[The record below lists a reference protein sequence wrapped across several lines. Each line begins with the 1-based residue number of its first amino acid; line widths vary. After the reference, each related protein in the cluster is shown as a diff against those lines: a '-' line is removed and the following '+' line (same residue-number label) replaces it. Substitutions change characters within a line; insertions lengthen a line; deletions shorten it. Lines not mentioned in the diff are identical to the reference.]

1 MRVDLDDVEGGEP
14 ASLPRFQRASFQAR
28 RLSRLTY
35 VLGGMGVVGLVVSL
49 FVDLFSPNSLWT
61 AVLTNS
67 AASLLVLASALQ
79 SALVVALWR
88 AQVLAPAEATGESA
102 AEDAPEPGWYDRLLA
117 RIGGAGASMV
127 GQIGVPVFWL
137 AGWSLLALISISM
150 IWNLTLVG
158 TSVGLVGSVV
168 AGLLLLIAF
177 GLLVLERQFSNES
190 EAGWPEAE
198 QLAQIAKVAIGTL
211 LVAAFCLFFSSP
223 DRVWPARLAVLIGLL
238 PGLVA
243 VELLTRAL
251 LSVFSPRNERLEPR
265 LVASSFVAGLLRWP
279 PRPLT
284 ALQNELHNRF
294 GIDLRQVWAF
304 TYMRRAFV
312 PVLAVIVLLGWALSG
327 VHEIPIQGRGI
338 YERFGKPVE
347 VMGPGLHAGLPWP
360 FGTVLPVENG
370 VVHELATSVS
380 EDASG
385 KDNTVKTSNAKS
397 ANAEQTLD
405 TAEGPPP
412 TVANRLWDATHIN
425 DKSQVI
431 ASGSGDKQSF
441 QIVNMDVRFVYRIGL
456 NDEAAMAATY
466 NSADI
471 PSLIRSTAS
480 RVLVHD
486 FASRTLD
493 ELLGEQ
499 RTDLADDIGSAV
511 QRDLKKLDSGVEIL
525 ATVVE
530 SIHPPAGAA
539 NAYHSVQAAQISA
552 QSLIA
557 RERGAAADQ
566 ANLAQLHASIAHDQ
580 AAATSREVMA
590 TAQSADLRFTAEQ
603 QGYAKAGQAF
613 LLEQYLSQLTQGMTH
628 AKLLV
633 LDHRLGGSSAPTID
647 LRSFTL
653 PVDPAASPKSAEQPL
668 AE

>member
-1 MRVDLDDVEGGEP
+1 MRVDLDDEGVAP
-14 ASLPRFQRASFQAR
+14 ASLPRFQQAVVQSR

-35 VLGGMGVVGLVVSL
+35 LTGAMGVIGLVVSL

-67 AASLLVLASALQ
+67 AASLLVLAAALQ
-79 SALVVALWR
+79 SAHVVSQWRVGVISPPESIRTDEEALLHSEE
-88 AQVLAPAEATGESA
+88 Q
-102 AEDAPEPGWYDRLLA
+102 GWYDRVLGH
-117 RIGGAGASMV
+117 ISGAGTSMV
-127 GQIGVPVFWL
+127 GQVGLPVFWL
-137 AGWSLLALISISM
+137 AGWALLSLISIGL
-150 IWNLTLVG
+150 IWNLALSG
-158 TSVGLVGSVV
+158 SNVGLVGNVV
-168 AGLLLLIAF
+168 GGLLLLIGFA
-177 GLLVLERQFSNES
+177 LLVLERQFSNES
-190 EAGWPEAE
+190 EASWPEAE
-198 QLAQIAKVAIGTL
+198 QLAQMTKVAIGTL
-211 LVAAFCLFFSSP
+211 LVTAFCLFFSSV

-243 VELLTRAL
+243 VELLTRGL

-265 LVASSFVAGLLRWP
+265 LIATSFVAGLLRWP
-279 PRPLT
+279 PRPLL

-294 GIDLRQVWAF
+294 GIDLRQIWAF
-304 TYMRRAFV
+304 TYMRRAFL
-312 PVLAVIVLLGWALSG
+312 PVLVVIVGLGWLLSG
-327 VHEIPIQGRGI
+327 VHEIPMQGRGI

-347 VMGPGLHAGLPWP
+347 VLEPGLHAGLPWP
-360 FGTVLPVENG
+360 FGTVLAVENG

-380 EDASG
+380 EGAG
-385 KDNTVKTSNAKS
+385 
-397 ANAEQTLD
+397 AEQTLD
-405 TAEGPPP
+405 PAEGPPP
-412 TVANRLWDATHIN
+412 AIANRLWDATHIN

-456 NDEAAMAATY
+456 TDEAALAATY

-499 RTDLADDIGSAV
+499 RNDLAADIGDAV

-539 NAYHSVQAAQISA
+539 NAYHAVQAAQISA
-552 QSLIA
+552 QALIA

-566 ANLAQLHASIAHDQ
+566 ANVAQLHASMAHDQ

-590 TAQSADLRFTAEQ
+590 TAQGADLRFSAEQ

-613 LLEQYLSQLTQGMTH
+613 LLEQYLSQLTQGLTH

-633 LDHRLGGSSAPTID
+633 LDHRLGGTSAPTID

-653 PVDPAASPKSAEQPL
+653 PVDPAASTQSADQPSAE
-668 AE
+668 

>member
-1 MRVDLDDVEGGEP
+1 MRVDLDVEGATP
-14 ASLPRFQRASFQAR
+14 ASLPRFQRASFHAR

-35 VLGGMGVVGLVVSL
+35 VLGAMGVIGLVLSL

-67 AASLLVLASALQ
+67 AASLLVLASAMQ
-79 SALVVALWR
+79 STQVVALWR
-88 AQVLAPAEATGESA
+88 ARVIAPDDVAVVPD
-102 AEDAPEPGWYDRLLA
+102 EDVVADEQGWYDRMLG
-117 RIGGAGASMV
+117 RIGGAGTSMV
-127 GQIGVPVFWL
+127 GQIGASVFWL
-137 AGWSLLALISISM
+137 AGWSLLALISISLV
-150 IWNLTLVG
+150 WNLTLIG
-158 TSVGLVGSVV
+158 TNVGLTGSVV
-168 AGLLLLIAF
+168 GGLLLLIGF

-190 EAGWPEAE
+190 EASWLEAE
-198 QLAQIAKVAIGTL
+198 QLAQITRMAIGTL
-211 LVAAFCLFFSSP
+211 LIAALCLFFSSVE
-223 DRVWPARLAVLIGLL
+223 RVWPARLAVLIGLL

-243 VELLTRAL
+243 VELLIRAL
-251 LSVFSPRNERLEPR
+251 LSVFSPRNDRLEPR
-265 LVASSFVAGLLRWP
+265 LVASSFAAGLLRWP

-294 GIDLRQVWAF
+294 GIDLRQIWAF
-304 TYMRRAFV
+304 TYMRRAFL
-312 PVLAVIVLLGWALSG
+312 PVMAVIVALGWALSG
-327 VHEIPIQGRGI
+327 VHEIPMQGRGI

-380 EDASG
+380 EGA
-385 KDNTVKTSNAKS
+385 NAK
-397 ANAEQTLD
+397 NNDAEQVRD
-405 TAEGPPP
+405 PAEGPPP
-412 TVANRLWDATHIN
+412 AVANRLWDATHIN

-456 NDEAAMAATY
+456 DDQAAMAATY

-499 RTDLADDIGSAV
+499 RTDLAADIGTAV
-511 QRDLKKLDSGVEIL
+511 ARDLKKLDSGVEIL

-539 NAYHSVQAAQISA
+539 NAYHAVQAAQISA
-552 QSLIA
+552 QALIS

-566 ANLAQLHASIAHDQ
+566 ANLAQLHASVAHDQ

-590 TAQSADLRFTAEQ
+590 TAQSADLRFSAEQ

-613 LLEQYLSQLTQGMTH
+613 LLEQYLSQLTLGMTH

-633 LDHRLGGSSAPTID
+633 LDHRLGGTSAPTID

-653 PVDPAASPKSAEQPL
+653 PVDPAASPKSAEQPM

>member
-1 MRVDLDDVEGGEP
+1 MRVDLDVEGATP
-14 ASLPRFQRASFQAR
+14 ASLPRFQRASFHAR

-35 VLGGMGVVGLVVSL
+35 VLGAMGVIGLVLSL

-67 AASLLVLASALQ
+67 AASLLVLASAMQ
-79 SALVVALWR
+79 STQVVALWR
-88 AQVLAPAEATGESA
+88 ARVIAPDDVAVVPD
-102 AEDAPEPGWYDRLLA
+102 EDVVANEQGWYDRMLG
-117 RIGGAGASMV
+117 RIGGAGTSMV
-127 GQIGVPVFWL
+127 GQIGASVFWL
-137 AGWSLLALISISM
+137 AGWSLLALISISLV
-150 IWNLTLVG
+150 WNLTLIG
-158 TSVGLVGSVV
+158 TNVGLTGSVV
-168 AGLLLLIAF
+168 GGLLLLIGF

-190 EAGWPEAE
+190 EASWLEAE
-198 QLAQIAKVAIGTL
+198 QLAQITRMAIGTL
-211 LVAAFCLFFSSP
+211 LIAALCLFFSSVE
-223 DRVWPARLAVLIGLL
+223 RVWPARLAVLIGLL

-243 VELLTRAL
+243 VELLIRAL
-251 LSVFSPRNERLEPR
+251 LSVFSPRNDRLEPR
-265 LVASSFVAGLLRWP
+265 LVASSFAAGLLRWP

-294 GIDLRQVWAF
+294 GIDLRQIWAF
-304 TYMRRAFV
+304 TYMRRAFL
-312 PVLAVIVLLGWALSG
+312 PVMAVIVALGWALSG
-327 VHEIPIQGRGI
+327 VHEIPMQGRGI

-380 EDASG
+380 EGA
-385 KDNTVKTSNAKS
+385 NAK
-397 ANAEQTLD
+397 NNDAEQVRD
-405 TAEGPPP
+405 PAEGPPP
-412 TVANRLWDATHIN
+412 AVANRLWDATHIN

-456 NDEAAMAATY
+456 DDQAAMAATY

-499 RTDLADDIGSAV
+499 RTDLAADIGTAV
-511 QRDLKKLDSGVEIL
+511 ARDLKKLDSGVEIL

-539 NAYHSVQAAQISA
+539 NAYHAVQAAQISA
-552 QSLIA
+552 QALIS

-566 ANLAQLHASIAHDQ
+566 ANLAQLHASVAHDQ

-590 TAQSADLRFTAEQ
+590 TAQSADLRFSAEQ

-613 LLEQYLSQLTQGMTH
+613 LLEQYLSQLTLGMTH

-633 LDHRLGGSSAPTID
+633 LDHRLGGTSAPTID

-653 PVDPAASPKSAEQPL
+653 PVDPAASPKSAEQPM

>member
-1 MRVDLDDVEGGEP
+1 MRVDLDVEGAEP
-14 ASLPRFQRASFQAR
+14 ASLPRFQRASFQAT

-35 VLGGMGVVGLVVSL
+35 VLGAMGVLGLVVSL

-67 AASLLVLASALQ
+67 AASLLVLAAALQ
-79 SALVVALWR
+79 SAQVVALWR
-88 AQVLAPAEATGESA
+88 AHVIAPDEAVIAVDEQTEI
-102 AEDAPEPGWYDRLLA
+102 EQPGWYDRLLG
-117 RIGGAGASMV
+117 RIGSAGTSMV
-127 GQIGVPVFWL
+127 GQIGTPVFWL
-137 AGWSLLALISISM
+137 AGWALLALISISM
-150 IWNLTLVG
+150 IWNMTLVG
-158 TSVGLVGSVV
+158 SSVGLTGSVV
-168 AGLLLLIAF
+168 GGLLLLIGF

-190 EAGWPEAE
+190 EASWPEAE
-198 QLAQIAKVAIGTL
+198 QLAQISRVAIGTL
-211 LVAAFCLFFSSP
+211 LIAAFCLFFSSA

-243 VELLTRAL
+243 VELLIRAL
-251 LSVFSPRNERLEPR
+251 LSIFSPRNERLEPR
-265 LVASSFVAGLLRWP
+265 LVASSFAAGLLRWP

-294 GIDLRQVWAF
+294 GIDLRQIWAF
-304 TYMRRAFV
+304 TYMRRAFL
-312 PVLAVIVLLGWALSG
+312 PVMAVIVALGWALSG
-327 VHEIPIQGRGI
+327 VHEIPMQGRGI

-380 EDASG
+380 EGAS
-385 KDNTVKTSNAKS
+385 T
-397 ANAEQTLD
+397 EQTLD
-405 TAEGPPP
+405 PAEGPPP
-412 TVANRLWDATHIN
+412 AVANRLWDATHIN

-456 NDEAAMAATY
+456 DDEAAMAATY

-499 RTDLADDIGSAV
+499 RTDLAADIGNAV
-511 QRDLKKLDSGVEIL
+511 ARDLKKLDSGVEIL

-539 NAYHSVQAAQISA
+539 NAYHAVQAAQISA
-552 QSLIA
+552 QALIA

-580 AAATSREVMA
+580 AAANSREVMS
-590 TAQSADLRFTAEQ
+590 TAQSADLRFSAEQ

-613 LLEQYLSQLTQGMTH
+613 LLEQYLSQLTLGMTH

-633 LDHRLGGSSAPTID
+633 LDHRLGGTSAPTID

-653 PVDPAASPKSAEQPL
+653 PVDPASSKSAEQPS

>member
-1 MRVDLDDVEGGEP
+1 MRVDLDDEGSAP
-14 ASLPRFQRASFQAR
+14 ASLPRFLGAAIQAR

-35 VLGGMGVVGLVVSL
+35 LLGAMGAVGLVVSL

-67 AASLLVLASALQ
+67 AASLLVFASALQ
-79 SALVVALWR
+79 SAQVVSLWR
-88 AQVLAPAEATGESA
+88 AGVVAPAQPLTEGGETVA
-102 AEDAPEPGWYDRLLA
+102 DAPEQGWYDRLLG
-117 RIGGAGASMV
+117 RISGAGTSMV
-127 GQIGVPVFWL
+127 GQIGLPVFWL
-137 AGWSLLALISISM
+137 AGWALLSLISILM
-150 IWNLTLVG
+150 IWNFTLIG
-158 TSVGLVGSVV
+158 SNVGLAGNVVGGV
-168 AGLLLLIAF
+168 LLLIGF
-177 GLLVLERQFSNES
+177 GVLVLERQLSNES
-190 EAGWPEAE
+190 EVSWPEAE
-198 QLAQIAKVAIGTL
+198 QLAQMARVVVGTFVIAAV
-211 LVAAFCLFFSSP
+211 CLFFSSV
-223 DRVWPARLAVLIGLL
+223 DRVWPARLAVLIGVL

-243 VELLTRAL
+243 VELFIRAL
-251 LSVFSPRNERLEPR
+251 LSIFSPRNERLEPR
-265 LVASSFVAGLLRWP
+265 LTASSFTAGLLRWP

-294 GIDLRQVWAF
+294 GIDLRQIWAF
-304 TYMRRAFV
+304 TYMRRAFL
-312 PVLAVIVLLGWALSG
+312 PVLAVIIALGWSLSG
-327 VHEIPIQGRGI
+327 VHEIPMQARGI

-347 VMGPGLHAGLPWP
+347 VLGPGLHAGLPWP
-360 FGTVLPVENG
+360 FGTVLAVENG

-380 EDASG
+380 EGAS
-385 KDNTVKTSNAKS
+385 
-397 ANAEQTLD
+397 AEQTLD
-405 TAEGPPP
+405 PAEGPPP
-412 TVANRLWDATHIN
+412 ITANRLWDATHIN

-456 NDEAAMAATY
+456 TDQAALAATY

-499 RTDLADDIGSAV
+499 RTDLAADIGDAV

-539 NAYHSVQAAQISA
+539 NAYHAVQAAQISA
-552 QSLIA
+552 QALIS

-566 ANLAQLHASIAHDQ
+566 ANLAQLHASVAHDQ
-580 AAATSREVMA
+580 AAANSREVMA
-590 TAQSADLRFTAEQ
+590 TAQSADLRFSAEQ

-613 LLEQYLSQLTQGMTH
+613 LLEQYLSQLTQGLAH

-633 LDHRLGGSSAPTID
+633 LDHRLGGTSAPTID
-647 LRSFTL
+647 LRTFTL
-653 PVDPAASPKSAEQPL
+653 PADPAASPKSAE
-668 AE
+668 

>member
-1 MRVDLDDVEGGEP
+1 MRVDLDVEGAEP

-35 VLGGMGVVGLVVSL
+35 VLGAMGVLGLVVSL

-67 AASLLVLASALQ
+67 AASLLVLAAATQ
-79 SALVVALWR
+79 SAQVVALWR
-88 AQVLAPAEATGESA
+88 AHVIAPDEAVIVVNEQAETE
-102 AEDAPEPGWYDRLLA
+102 EPGWYDRLLG
-117 RIGGAGASMV
+117 RIGGAGTSMV
-127 GQIGVPVFWL
+127 GQIGAPVFWL
-137 AGWSLLALISISM
+137 AGWALLALISISM
-150 IWNLTLVG
+150 IWNMALVG
-158 TSVGLVGSVV
+158 SSVGLTGSVV
-168 AGLLLLIAF
+168 GGLLLLIGF

-190 EAGWPEAE
+190 EASWPEAE
-198 QLAQIAKVAIGTL
+198 QLSQISRVAIGTL
-211 LVAAFCLFFSSP
+211 LIAAFCLFFSSA

-243 VELLTRAL
+243 VELLIRAL
-251 LSVFSPRNERLEPR
+251 LSIFSPRNDRLEPR

-294 GIDLRQVWAF
+294 GIDLRQIWAF
-304 TYMRRAFV
+304 TYMRRAFL
-312 PVLAVIVLLGWALSG
+312 PVMAVIVALGWALSG
-327 VHEIPIQGRGI
+327 VHEIPMQGRGI

-380 EDASG
+380 EGAS
-385 KDNTVKTSNAKS
+385 T
-397 ANAEQTLD
+397 EQTLD
-405 TAEGPPP
+405 PAEGPPP
-412 TVANRLWDATHIN
+412 AVANRLWDATHIN

-456 NDEAAMAATY
+456 DDEAAMAATY

-499 RTDLADDIGSAV
+499 RTDLAADIGNAV
-511 QRDLKKLDSGVEIL
+511 ARDLKKLDSGVEIL

-539 NAYHSVQAAQISA
+539 NAYHAVQAAQISA
-552 QSLIA
+552 QALIA

-580 AAATSREVMA
+580 AAANSREVMS
-590 TAQSADLRFTAEQ
+590 TAQSADLRFSAEQ

-613 LLEQYLSQLTQGMTH
+613 LLEQYLSQLTLGMTH

-633 LDHRLGGSSAPTID
+633 LDHRLGGTSAPTID

-653 PVDPAASPKSAEQPL
+653 PADPASSKSAEQPS

>member
-1 MRVDLDDVEGGEP
+1 MRVDLDVEGAAP
-14 ASLPRFQRASFQAR
+14 ASLPRFQRASFQVR

-35 VLGGMGVVGLVVSL
+35 VLGAMGVMGLVVSL

-79 SALVVALWR
+79 SAQIVALWR
-88 AQVLAPAEATGESA
+88 SHVLAPDDVEVMADENAVAEEQ
-102 AEDAPEPGWYDRLLA
+102 GWYDRLLG
-117 RIGGAGASMV
+117 RIGGAGTSMV

-137 AGWSLLALISISM
+137 AGWSLLALISIGLV
-150 IWNLTLVG
+150 WNFTLVG
-158 TSVGLVGSVV
+158 SNVGLIGNVVG
-168 AGLLLLIAF
+168 GLLLLIGF

-190 EAGWPEAE
+190 EASWPESE
-198 QLAQIAKVAIGTL
+198 QLAQIARAAIGTL
-211 LVAAFCLFFSSP
+211 LVAAFCLFFSSV

-243 VELLTRAL
+243 VELLIRAL
-251 LSVFSPRNERLEPR
+251 LSIFSPRNERLEPR
-265 LVASSFVAGLLRWP
+265 LVASSFIAGLLRWP

-304 TYMRRAFV
+304 TYMRRAFL
-312 PVLAVIVLLGWALSG
+312 PVLAVIVALGWLLSG
-327 VHEIPIQGRGI
+327 VHEIPMQGRGI

-347 VMGPGLHAGLPWP
+347 VLGPGLHAGLPWP

-380 EDASG
+380 EGAS
-385 KDNTVKTSNAKS
+385 T
-397 ANAEQTLD
+397 EQTLD
-405 TAEGPPP
+405 PAEGPPP

-456 NDEAAMAATY
+456 DDQAAMAATY

-499 RTDLADDIGSAV
+499 RTDLAADIGSAV
-511 QRDLKKLDSGVEIL
+511 ARDLKKLDSGVEIL

-539 NAYHSVQAAQISA
+539 NAYHAVQAAQISA

-590 TAQSADLRFTAEQ
+590 TAQSADLRFSAEQ

-633 LDHRLGGSSAPTID
+633 LDHRLGGGSAPTID

-653 PVDPAASPKSAEQPL
+653 PVDPATSPKSAEQPV

>member
-1 MRVDLDDVEGGEP
+1 MRVDLDVESAPP

-35 VLGGMGVVGLVVSL
+35 LLGSMGVIGLVVSL

-79 SALVVALWR
+79 SAQVVALWR
-88 AQVLAPAEATGESA
+88 ARVIAPDEVAASSEEPIA
-102 AEDAPEPGWYDRLLA
+102 AEEQGWYDRLLT
-117 RIGGAGASMV
+117 RIGGAGTSMV
-127 GQIGVPVFWL
+127 GQIGAPVFWL
-137 AGWSLLALISISM
+137 AGWALLALISISM
-150 IWNLTLVG
+150 IWNLALIG
-158 TSVGLVGSVV
+158 TNVGLAGSVV
-168 AGLLLLIAF
+168 GGLLLLVSF

-190 EAGWPEAE
+190 EASWPEAE
-198 QLAQIAKVAIGTL
+198 QLALISRVAIGTL
-211 LVAAFCLFFSSP
+211 LIAAFCLSFSSAE
-223 DRVWPARLAVLIGLL
+223 RVWPARLAVLIGLL

-243 VELLTRAL
+243 AELLIRAL
-251 LSVFSPRNERLEPR
+251 LSIFSPRNERLEPR
-265 LVASSFVAGLLRWP
+265 LVASSFFAGLLRWP

-294 GIDLRQVWAF
+294 GIDLRQIWAF
-304 TYMRRAFV
+304 TYMRRAFL
-312 PVLAVIVLLGWALSG
+312 PVLAVIVALGWALSG
-327 VHEIPIQGRGI
+327 VHEIPMQGRGI

-380 EDASG
+380 EGGNPNNNS
-385 KDNTVKTSNAKS
+385 
-397 ANAEQTLD
+397 AEQALD
-405 TAEGPPP
+405 PAEGAAPA
-412 TVANRLWDATHIN
+412 VANRLWDATHIN

-456 NDEAAMAATY
+456 DDQAAMAATY

-499 RTDLADDIGSAV
+499 RTDLAADIGNAV
-511 QRDLKKLDSGVEIL
+511 ARDLKRLDSGVEIL

-539 NAYHSVQAAQISA
+539 NAYHAVQAAQISA
-552 QSLIA
+552 QALIS

-580 AAATSREVMA
+580 AAADSREVMA
-590 TAQSADLRFTAEQ
+590 TAQSADLRFNAEQ

-633 LDHRLGGSSAPTID
+633 LDHRLGGTSAPTID

-653 PVDPAASPKSAEQPL
+653 PVDPAASPKSAEQPT

>member
-1 MRVDLDDVEGGEP
+1 MRVDLDVEGAAP
-14 ASLPRFQRASFQAR
+14 ASLPRFQRANLQAR

-35 VLGGMGVVGLVVSL
+35 VLGSMGVLGLVVSL

-79 SALVVALWR
+79 SAQVVALWR
-88 AQVLAPAEATGESA
+88 ARVIAPDDALAANADETVEADEQ
-102 AEDAPEPGWYDRLLA
+102 GWYDRLLG
-117 RIGGAGASMV
+117 RIGGAGTSMV
-127 GQIGVPVFWL
+127 GQIGAPVFWL
-137 AGWSLLALISISM
+137 AGWVLLALISISM
-150 IWNLTLVG
+150 IWNMGLIG
-158 TSVGLVGSVV
+158 SDVGLVGSIVG
-168 AGLLLLIAF
+168 GLLLLIGF

-190 EAGWPEAE
+190 EASWPEAE
-198 QLAQIAKVAIGTL
+198 QLAQITRVAIGTL
-211 LVAAFCLFFSSP
+211 LIAAFCLFFSSV

-243 VELLTRAL
+243 LELFIRAL
-251 LSVFSPRNERLEPR
+251 LSIFSPRNERLEPR
-265 LVASSFVAGLLRWP
+265 MVASSFVAGLLRWP
-279 PRPLT
+279 PRPLM

-294 GIDLRQVWAF
+294 GIDLRQIWAF
-304 TYMRRAFV
+304 TYMRRAFL
-312 PVLAVIVLLGWALSG
+312 PVLAVIVALGWALSG
-327 VHEIPIQGRGI
+327 VHEIPMQGRGI

-360 FGTVLPVENG
+360 FGTMLAVENG

-380 EDASG
+380 EGAS
-385 KDNTVKTSNAKS
+385 S
-397 ANAEQTLD
+397 EQALD
-405 TAEGPPP
+405 PAEGPPP
-412 TVANRLWDATHIN
+412 AVANRLWDATHIN

-441 QIVNMDVRFVYRIGL
+441 QIVNMDVRFVYRVGL
-456 NDEAAMAATY
+456 SDEAAMAATY

-499 RTDLADDIGSAV
+499 RTDLAADIGDAV
-511 QRDLKKLDSGVEIL
+511 QRDLRKLDSGVEIL

-539 NAYHSVQAAQISA
+539 NAYHAVQAAQISA
-552 QSLIA
+552 QALIS
-557 RERGAAADQ
+557 RERGAAADK

-580 AAATSREVMA
+580 AAANSRETMA
-590 TAQSADLRFTAEQ
+590 TAQGADLRFTAEQ

-613 LLEQYLSQLTQGMTH
+613 LLEQYLSQLTLGMTH

-633 LDHRLGGSSAPTID
+633 LDHRLGGTSAPIID

-653 PVDPAASPKSAEQPL
+653 PVDPSASPKSAEQPS

>member
-1 MRVDLDDVEGGEP
+1 MRVDLDGEGATP
-14 ASLPRFQRASFQAR
+14 ATLPRFQRASFQAR

-35 VLGGMGVVGLVVSL
+35 VLGGLGVIGLVVSL

-79 SALVVALWR
+79 SAQVVALWR
-88 AQVLAPAEATGESA
+88 ARVIAPDEVAISSEEPIA
-102 AEDAPEPGWYDRLLA
+102 AEEQGWYDRLLT
-117 RIGGAGASMV
+117 RIGGAGTSMV
-127 GQIGVPVFWL
+127 GQIGAPVFWL
-137 AGWSLLALISISM
+137 AGWALLALISISM
-150 IWNLTLVG
+150 IWNLALIG
-158 TSVGLVGSVV
+158 TNVGLTGSV
-168 AGLLLLIAF
+168 AGGLLLLIGF
-177 GLLVLERQFSNES
+177 GLLVLERQLSNES
-190 EAGWPEAE
+190 EASWPEAE
-198 QLAQIAKVAIGTL
+198 QLAQIARGAIGTL
-211 LVAAFCLFFSSP
+211 LIAAFCLFFSSA
-223 DRVWPARLAVLIGLL
+223 DRVWPARLAVLTGLL

-243 VELLTRAL
+243 AELLIRAL
-251 LSVFSPRNERLEPR
+251 LSIFSPRNGRLEPR
-265 LVASSFVAGLLRWP
+265 LVASSFGAGLLRWP
-279 PRPLT
+279 PRPLM

-294 GIDLRQVWAF
+294 GIDLRQIWAF
-304 TYMRRAFV
+304 TYMRRAFL
-312 PVLAVIVLLGWALSG
+312 PVMAVIVALGWALSG
-327 VHEIPIQGRGI
+327 VHEIPMQGRGI
-338 YERFGKPVE
+338 YERFGKPIE

-380 EDASG
+380 DGAS
-385 KDNTVKTSNAKS
+385 
-397 ANAEQTLD
+397 AERALD
-405 TAEGPPP
+405 PAEGPPP
-412 TVANRLWDATHIN
+412 AVANRLWDATHIN

-456 NDEAAMAATY
+456 DDQSAMAAIY

-499 RTDLADDIGSAV
+499 RSDLAADIGNAV
-511 QRDLKKLDSGVEIL
+511 ARDLKKLDSGVEIL

-539 NAYHSVQAAQISA
+539 NAYHAVQAAQISA
-552 QSLIA
+552 QALIS

-580 AAATSREVMA
+580 AAANSRETMA
-590 TAQSADLRFTAEQ
+590 NAQSADLSFNAEQ

-613 LLEQYLSQLTQGMTH
+613 LLEQYLSQLIQGMTH

-633 LDHRLGGSSAPTID
+633 LDHRLGGTSAPTID

-653 PVDPAASPKSAEQPL
+653 PVDPAASPKSAEQPM

>member
-1 MRVDLDDVEGGEP
+1 MRVDLDVEGAAP
-14 ASLPRFQRASFQAR
+14 ASLPRFQRATVQAR

-35 VLGGMGVVGLVVSL
+35 VLGATGVMGLVVSL

-67 AASLLVLASALQ
+67 AVSLLVFASALQ
-79 SALVVALWR
+79 SAQVVTLWR
-88 AQVLAPAEATGESA
+88 ARVI
-102 AEDAPEPGWYDRLLA
+102 APEEVLIASEDDVAEVDEQGWYDRLLG
-117 RIGGAGASMV
+117 RIGGAGTSMV
-127 GQIGVPVFWL
+127 GQIGAPVFWL
-137 AGWSLLALISISM
+137 AGWALLALIGISM
-150 IWNLTLVG
+150 IWNMALIG
-158 TSVGLVGSVV
+158 TNVGLAGSVV
-168 AGLLLLIAF
+168 GGFLLLIGF

-190 EAGWPEAE
+190 EASWPEAE
-198 QLAQIAKVAIGTL
+198 QLAQIARVAIGTL
-211 LVAAFCLFFSSP
+211 LIAAFCLFFSSA

-243 VELLTRAL
+243 VELLIRAL
-251 LSVFSPRNERLEPR
+251 LSIFSPRNERLEPR

-279 PRPLT
+279 PRPLM

-294 GIDLRQVWAF
+294 GIDLRQIWAF
-304 TYMRRAFV
+304 TYMRRAFL
-312 PVLAVIVLLGWALSG
+312 PVLAVIVALGWALSG
-327 VHEIPIQGRGI
+327 VHEIPMQGRGI
-338 YERFGKPVE
+338 YERFGKPVD

-380 EDASG
+380 EGAS
-385 KDNTVKTSNAKS
+385 S
-397 ANAEQTLD
+397 EQALD
-405 TAEGPPP
+405 PAEGPPP
-412 TVANRLWDATHIN
+412 AAANRLWDATHIN

-456 NDEAAMAATY
+456 DDQSAMAATY

-480 RVLVHD
+480 RILVHD

-499 RTDLADDIGSAV
+499 RTELAADIGDAV

-539 NAYHSVQAAQISA
+539 NAYHAVQAAQISA
-552 QSLIA
+552 QALIA

-580 AAATSREVMA
+580 AAANSRETMA
-590 TAQSADLRFTAEQ
+590 TAQGADLRFSAEL

-613 LLEQYLSQLTQGMTH
+613 LLEQYLSQLTQGLTH

-633 LDHRLGGSSAPTID
+633 LDHRLGGTSAPTID

-653 PVDPAASPKSAEQPL
+653 PVDPSASPKSAEQPS

>member
-1 MRVDLDDVEGGEP
+1 MRVDLDVEGATP
-14 ASLPRFQRASFQAR
+14 ASLPRFQRASFHAR

-35 VLGGMGVVGLVVSL
+35 VLGTMGVIGLVLSL

-67 AASLLVLASALQ
+67 AASLLVLASAMQ
-79 SALVVALWR
+79 SAQVVALWR
-88 AQVLAPAEATGESA
+88 ARVIAPDDVAVVAD
-102 AEDAPEPGWYDRLLA
+102 EDVVADEQGWYDRMLG
-117 RIGGAGASMV
+117 RIGGAGTSMV
-127 GQIGVPVFWL
+127 GQIGASVFWL
-137 AGWSLLALISISM
+137 AGWSLLALISISLV
-150 IWNLTLVG
+150 WNLALIG
-158 TSVGLVGSVV
+158 TNVGLTGSVV
-168 AGLLLLIAF
+168 GGLLLLIGF

-190 EAGWPEAE
+190 EASWPEAE
-198 QLAQIAKVAIGTL
+198 QLAQITRMAIGTL
-211 LVAAFCLFFSSP
+211 LIAALCLFFSSVE
-223 DRVWPARLAVLIGLL
+223 RVWPARLAVLVGLL

-243 VELLTRAL
+243 LELLIRAL
-251 LSVFSPRNERLEPR
+251 LSVFSPRNDRLEPR
-265 LVASSFVAGLLRWP
+265 LVASSFAAGLLRWP

-294 GIDLRQVWAF
+294 GIDLRQIWAF
-304 TYMRRAFV
+304 TYMRRAFL
-312 PVLAVIVLLGWALSG
+312 PVMAVIVALGWALSG
-327 VHEIPIQGRGI
+327 VHEIPMQGRGI

-360 FGTVLPVENG
+360 FGTVRPVENG

-380 EDASG
+380 EDA
-385 KDNTVKTSNAKS
+385 NAK
-397 ANAEQTLD
+397 NNDAEQVRD
-405 TAEGPPP
+405 PAEGPPP
-412 TVANRLWDATHIN
+412 AVANRLWDATHIN

-456 NDEAAMAATY
+456 DDQAAMAATY

-499 RTDLADDIGSAV
+499 RTDLAADIGTAV
-511 QRDLKKLDSGVEIL
+511 ARDLKKLDSGVEIL

-539 NAYHSVQAAQISA
+539 NAYHAVQAAQISA
-552 QSLIA
+552 QALIS

-566 ANLAQLHASIAHDQ
+566 ANLAQLHASVAHDQ
-580 AAATSREVMA
+580 AAASSREVMA
-590 TAQSADLRFTAEQ
+590 TAQSADLRFSAEQ

-613 LLEQYLSQLTQGMTH
+613 LLEQYLSQLTLGVTH

-633 LDHRLGGSSAPTID
+633 LDHRLGGTSAPTID

-653 PVDPAASPKSAEQPL
+653 PVDPAASPKSAEQPM

>member
-1 MRVDLDDVEGGEP
+1 MRVDLDDEGVAP
-14 ASLPRFQRASFQAR
+14 ASLPRFQQAVVQSR

-35 VLGGMGVVGLVVSL
+35 LTGAMGVIGLVVSL

-67 AASLLVLASALQ
+67 AASLLMLAAALQ
-79 SALVVALWR
+79 SAHVVSQWR
-88 AQVLAPAEATGESA
+88 AGVIAPPSATASDDEALLHSE
-102 AEDAPEPGWYDRLLA
+102 EQGWYDRVLG
-117 RIGGAGASMV
+117 RISGAGTSMV
-127 GQIGVPVFWL
+127 GQVGLPVFWL
-137 AGWSLLALISISM
+137 AGWALLSLISIGL
-150 IWNLTLVG
+150 IWNLALSG
-158 TSVGLVGSVV
+158 SNVGLVGNVV
-168 AGLLLLIAF
+168 GGLLLLIGFA
-177 GLLVLERQFSNES
+177 LLVLERQFSNES
-190 EAGWPEAE
+190 EASWPEAE
-198 QLAQIAKVAIGTL
+198 QLAQMTKVAIGTL
-211 LVAAFCLFFSSP
+211 LVTAFCLFFSSV
-223 DRVWPARLAVLIGLL
+223 DRVWPARLSVLIGLL

-265 LVASSFVAGLLRWP
+265 LIATSVVAGLLRWP
-279 PRPLT
+279 PRPLL

-294 GIDLRQVWAF
+294 GIDLRQIWAF
-304 TYMRRAFV
+304 TYMRRAFL
-312 PVLAVIVLLGWALSG
+312 PVLVVIVGLGWLLSG
-327 VHEIPIQGRGI
+327 VHEIPMQGRGI

-347 VMGPGLHAGLPWP
+347 VLEPGLHAGLPWP
-360 FGTVLPVENG
+360 FGTVLAVENG

-380 EDASG
+380 EGAG
-385 KDNTVKTSNAKS
+385 
-397 ANAEQTLD
+397 AEQTLD
-405 TAEGPPP
+405 PAEGPPP
-412 TVANRLWDATHIN
+412 AIANRLWDATHIN

-456 NDEAAMAATY
+456 TDEAALAATY

-499 RTDLADDIGSAV
+499 RNDLAADIGDAV

-539 NAYHSVQAAQISA
+539 NAYHAVQAAQISA
-552 QSLIA
+552 QALIA

-566 ANLAQLHASIAHDQ
+566 ANVAQLHASMAHDQ

-590 TAQSADLRFTAEQ
+590 TAQGADLRFSAEQ

-613 LLEQYLSQLTQGMTH
+613 LLEQYLSQLTQGLTH

-633 LDHRLGGSSAPTID
+633 LDHRLGGTSAPTID

-653 PVDPAASPKSAEQPL
+653 PVDPAASTQSADQPSAE
-668 AE
+668 

>member
-1 MRVDLDDVEGGEP
+1 MRVDLDVEGAEP

-35 VLGGMGVVGLVVSL
+35 VLGAMGVLGLVVSL

-67 AASLLVLASALQ
+67 ATSLLVLAAATQ
-79 SALVVALWR
+79 SAQVVALWR
-88 AQVLAPAEATGESA
+88 AHVIAPDEAVIVVDEQAETE
-102 AEDAPEPGWYDRLLA
+102 EPGWYDRLLG
-117 RIGGAGASMV
+117 RIGGAGTSMV
-127 GQIGVPVFWL
+127 GQIGAPVFWL
-137 AGWSLLALISISM
+137 AGWALLALISISM
-150 IWNLTLVG
+150 IWNMALVG
-158 TSVGLVGSVV
+158 SSVGLTGSVV
-168 AGLLLLIAF
+168 GGLLLLIGFA
-177 GLLVLERQFSNES
+177 LLVLERQFSNES
-190 EAGWPEAE
+190 EASWPEAE
-198 QLAQIAKVAIGTL
+198 QLAQISRVAIGTL
-211 LVAAFCLFFSSP
+211 LIAAFCLFFSSA

-243 VELLTRAL
+243 VELLIRAL
-251 LSVFSPRNERLEPR
+251 LSIFSPRNDRLEPR

-294 GIDLRQVWAF
+294 GIDLRQIWAF
-304 TYMRRAFV
+304 TYMRRAFL
-312 PVLAVIVLLGWALSG
+312 PVMAVIVALGWALSG
-327 VHEIPIQGRGI
+327 VHEIPMQGRGI

-380 EDASG
+380 EGAS
-385 KDNTVKTSNAKS
+385 T
-397 ANAEQTLD
+397 EQTLD
-405 TAEGPPP
+405 PAEGPPP
-412 TVANRLWDATHIN
+412 AVANRLWDATHIN

-456 NDEAAMAATY
+456 DDEAAMAATY

-499 RTDLADDIGSAV
+499 RTDLAADIGNAV
-511 QRDLKKLDSGVEIL
+511 ARDLKKLDSGVEIL

-539 NAYHSVQAAQISA
+539 NAYHAVQAAQISA
-552 QSLIA
+552 QALIA

-580 AAATSREVMA
+580 AAANSREVMS
-590 TAQSADLRFTAEQ
+590 TAQSADLRFSAEQ

-613 LLEQYLSQLTQGMTH
+613 LLEQYLSQLTLGMTH

-633 LDHRLGGSSAPTID
+633 LDHRLGGTSAPTID

-653 PVDPAASPKSAEQPL
+653 PADPASSKSAEQPS

>member
-1 MRVDLDDVEGGEP
+1 MRVDLDVEGAEP
-14 ASLPRFQRASFQAR
+14 ASLPRFQRASFQAA

-35 VLGGMGVVGLVVSL
+35 VLGAMGVLGLVVSL

-67 AASLLVLASALQ
+67 AASLLVLAAALQ
-79 SALVVALWR
+79 SAQVVALWR
-88 AQVLAPAEATGESA
+88 AHVIAPDEAVIAVDEQTEN
-102 AEDAPEPGWYDRLLA
+102 EQPGWYDRLLG
-117 RIGGAGASMV
+117 RIGSAGTSMV
-127 GQIGVPVFWL
+127 GQIGTPVFWL
-137 AGWSLLALISISM
+137 AGWALLALISISM
-150 IWNLTLVG
+150 IWNMTLVG
-158 TSVGLVGSVV
+158 SSVGLTGSVV
-168 AGLLLLIAF
+168 GGLLLLIGF

-190 EAGWPEAE
+190 EASWPEAE
-198 QLAQIAKVAIGTL
+198 QLAQISRVAIGTL
-211 LVAAFCLFFSSP
+211 LIAAFCLFFSSA

-243 VELLTRAL
+243 VELLIRAL
-251 LSVFSPRNERLEPR
+251 LSIFSPRNERLEPR
-265 LVASSFVAGLLRWP
+265 LVASSFAAGLLRWP

-294 GIDLRQVWAF
+294 GIDLRQIWAF
-304 TYMRRAFV
+304 TYMRRAFL
-312 PVLAVIVLLGWALSG
+312 PVMAVIVALGWALSG
-327 VHEIPIQGRGI
+327 VHEIPMQGRGI

-380 EDASG
+380 EGAS
-385 KDNTVKTSNAKS
+385 T
-397 ANAEQTLD
+397 EQTLD
-405 TAEGPPP
+405 PAEGPPP
-412 TVANRLWDATHIN
+412 AVANRLWDATHIN

-456 NDEAAMAATY
+456 DDEAAMAATY

-499 RTDLADDIGSAV
+499 RTDLAADIGNAV
-511 QRDLKKLDSGVEIL
+511 ARDLKKLDSGVEIL

-539 NAYHSVQAAQISA
+539 NAYHAVQAAQISA
-552 QSLIA
+552 QALIA

-580 AAATSREVMA
+580 AAANSREVMS
-590 TAQSADLRFTAEQ
+590 TAQSADLRFSAEQ

-613 LLEQYLSQLTQGMTH
+613 LLEQYLSQLTLGMTH

-633 LDHRLGGSSAPTID
+633 LDHRLGGTSAPTID

-653 PVDPAASPKSAEQPL
+653 PVDPASSKSAEQPS

>member
-1 MRVDLDDVEGGEP
+1 MRVDLDVEGAAP
-14 ASLPRFQRASFQAR
+14 ASLPRFQRANLQAR

-35 VLGGMGVVGLVVSL
+35 VLGSLGVLGLVVSL

-79 SALVVALWR
+79 SAQVVALWR
-88 AQVLAPAEATGESA
+88 ARVIAPDDALAANADETVEADEQ
-102 AEDAPEPGWYDRLLA
+102 GWYDRLLG
-117 RIGGAGASMV
+117 RIGGAGTSMV
-127 GQIGVPVFWL
+127 GQIGAPVFWL
-137 AGWSLLALISISM
+137 AGWVLLALISISM
-150 IWNLTLVG
+150 IWNMGLIG
-158 TSVGLVGSVV
+158 SDVGLVGSIVG
-168 AGLLLLIAF
+168 GLLLLIGF

-190 EAGWPEAE
+190 EASWPEAE
-198 QLAQIAKVAIGTL
+198 QLAQITRVAIGTL
-211 LVAAFCLFFSSP
+211 LIAAFCLFFSSM

-243 VELLTRAL
+243 LELFIRAL
-251 LSVFSPRNERLEPR
+251 LSIFSPRNERLEPR
-265 LVASSFVAGLLRWP
+265 MVASSFVAGLLRWP
-279 PRPLT
+279 PRPLM

-294 GIDLRQVWAF
+294 GIDLRQIWAF
-304 TYMRRAFV
+304 TYMRRAFL
-312 PVLAVIVLLGWALSG
+312 PVLAVIVALGWALSG
-327 VHEIPIQGRGI
+327 VHEIPMQGRGI

-360 FGTVLPVENG
+360 FGTMLAVENG

-380 EDASG
+380 EGAS
-385 KDNTVKTSNAKS
+385 S
-397 ANAEQTLD
+397 EQALD
-405 TAEGPPP
+405 PAEGPPP
-412 TVANRLWDATHIN
+412 AVANRLWDATHIN

-441 QIVNMDVRFVYRIGL
+441 QIVNMDVRFVYRVGL
-456 NDEAAMAATY
+456 SDEAAMAATY

-499 RTDLADDIGSAV
+499 RTDLAADIGDAV

-539 NAYHSVQAAQISA
+539 NAYHAVQAAQISA
-552 QSLIA
+552 QALIS
-557 RERGAAADQ
+557 RERGAAADK

-580 AAATSREVMA
+580 AAASSRETMA
-590 TAQSADLRFTAEQ
+590 TAQGADLRFTAEQ

-613 LLEQYLSQLTQGMTH
+613 LLEQYLSQLTLGMTH

-633 LDHRLGGSSAPTID
+633 LDHRLGGTSAPTID

-653 PVDPAASPKSAEQPL
+653 PVDPSASPMSAEQPS

>member
-1 MRVDLDDVEGGEP
+1 VIAPDDALAANADETVEADE
-14 ASLPRFQRASFQAR
+14 Q
-28 RLSRLTY
+28 
-35 VLGGMGVVGLVVSL
+35 
-49 FVDLFSPNSLWT
+49 
-61 AVLTNS
+61 
-67 AASLLVLASALQ
+67 
-79 SALVVALWR
+79 
-88 AQVLAPAEATGESA
+88 
-102 AEDAPEPGWYDRLLA
+102 GWYDRLLG
-117 RIGGAGASMV
+117 RIGGAGTSMV
-127 GQIGVPVFWL
+127 GQIGAPVFWL
-137 AGWSLLALISISM
+137 AGWVLLALISISM
-150 IWNLTLVG
+150 IWNMGLIG
-158 TSVGLVGSVV
+158 SDVGLVGSIVG
-168 AGLLLLIAF
+168 GLLLLVGF

-190 EAGWPEAE
+190 EASWPEAE
-198 QLAQIAKVAIGTL
+198 QLAHITRVAIGTL
-211 LVAAFCLFFSSP
+211 LIAAFCLFFSSV
-223 DRVWPARLAVLIGLL
+223 DRVWPVRLAVLIGLL

-243 VELLTRAL
+243 LELFIRAL
-251 LSVFSPRNERLEPR
+251 LSIFSPRNERLEPR
-265 LVASSFVAGLLRWP
+265 MVASSFVAGLLRWP
-279 PRPLT
+279 PRPLM

-294 GIDLRQVWAF
+294 GIDLRQIWAF
-304 TYMRRAFV
+304 TYMRRAFL
-312 PVLAVIVLLGWALSG
+312 PVLAVIVALGWALSG
-327 VHEIPIQGRGI
+327 VHEIPMQGRGI

-360 FGTVLPVENG
+360 FGTMLAVENG

-380 EDASG
+380 EGAS
-385 KDNTVKTSNAKS
+385 S
-397 ANAEQTLD
+397 EQALD
-405 TAEGPPP
+405 PAEGPPP
-412 TVANRLWDATHIN
+412 AVANRLWDATHIN

-441 QIVNMDVRFVYRIGL
+441 QIVNMDVRFVYRVGL
-456 NDEAAMAATY
+456 SDEAAMAATY

-499 RTDLADDIGSAV
+499 RTDLAADIGDAV

-539 NAYHSVQAAQISA
+539 NAYHAVQAAQISA
-552 QSLIA
+552 QALIS
-557 RERGAAADQ
+557 RERGAAADK

-580 AAATSREVMA
+580 AAANSRETMA
-590 TAQSADLRFTAEQ
+590 TAQGADLRFTAEQ

-613 LLEQYLSQLTQGMTH
+613 LLEQYLSQLTLGMTH

-633 LDHRLGGSSAPTID
+633 LDHRLGGTSAPTID

-653 PVDPAASPKSAEQPL
+653 PVDPSASPKSAEQPS

>member
-1 MRVDLDDVEGGEP
+1 MRVDLDVEGAEP
-14 ASLPRFQRASFQAR
+14 AGLPRFQRAGVQVR

-35 VLGGMGVVGLVVSL
+35 VLGAMGALGLVVSL

-61 AVLTNS
+61 AVLTNG
-67 AASLLVLASALQ
+67 AASLLVLAAALQ
-79 SALVVALWR
+79 SAQVVALWR
-88 AQVLAPAEATGESA
+88 ARIMAPDEVVIAVDELAETEES
-102 AEDAPEPGWYDRLLA
+102 GWYDRLLG
-117 RIGGAGASMV
+117 RIGGAGTSMV
-127 GQIGVPVFWL
+127 GQIGAPVFWL
-137 AGWSLLALISISM
+137 AGWALLALISISM
-150 IWNLTLVG
+150 IWNMA
-158 TSVGLVGSVV
+158 LVGSNVGLTGSVV
-168 AGLLLLIAF
+168 GGLLLLIGF

-190 EAGWPEAE
+190 EASWPEAE
-198 QLAQIAKVAIGTL
+198 QLAQISRVAIGTL
-211 LVAAFCLFFSSP
+211 LIAAFCLFFSSA

-243 VELLTRAL
+243 VELLIRAL
-251 LSVFSPRNERLEPR
+251 LSIFSPRNDRLEPR
-265 LVASSFVAGLLRWP
+265 LVSSSFVAGLLRWP

-294 GIDLRQVWAF
+294 GIDLRQIWAF
-304 TYMRRAFV
+304 TYMRRAFL
-312 PVLAVIVLLGWALSG
+312 PVMAVIVALGWALSG
-327 VHEIPIQGRGI
+327 VHEIPMQGRGI

-380 EDASG
+380 EGAS
-385 KDNTVKTSNAKS
+385 T
-397 ANAEQTLD
+397 EQTLD
-405 TAEGPPP
+405 PAEGPPP
-412 TVANRLWDATHIN
+412 AVANRLWDATHIN

-456 NDEAAMAATY
+456 DDPSAMAATY

-499 RTDLADDIGSAV
+499 RTDLAADIGNAV
-511 QRDLKKLDSGVEIL
+511 ARDLKKLDSGVEIL

-539 NAYHSVQAAQISA
+539 NAYHAVQAAQISA
-552 QSLIA
+552 QALIA

-580 AAATSREVMA
+580 AAASSREVMS
-590 TAQSADLRFTAEQ
+590 TAQSADLRFSAER

-613 LLEQYLSQLTQGMTH
+613 LLEQYLSQLTLGMTH

-653 PVDPAASPKSAEQPL
+653 PVDPASSKSAEQPS

>member
-1 MRVDLDDVEGGEP
+1 MRVDLDVEDAVPEN
-14 ASLPRFQRASFQAR
+14 LPRFQRATFQAR
-28 RLSRLTY
+28 RLARLTQA
-35 VLGGMGVVGLVVSL
+35 LGAMGVVGLVVSL

-67 AASLLVLASALQ
+67 AASLLVLAAALQ
-79 SALVVALWR
+79 SAQVVSLWR
-88 AQVLAPAEATGESA
+88 AQVIAPDVAVVEGDEPVEAQEQ
-102 AEDAPEPGWYDRLLA
+102 GWYDRLLA
-117 RIGGAGASMV
+117 RISGAGTSMV
-127 GQIGVPVFWL
+127 GQIGTPVFWL
-137 AGWSLLALISISM
+137 AGWALLALISISL

-158 TSVGLVGSVV
+158 TSVGLAGNLVG
-168 AGLLLLIAF
+168 GLLLLIGF

-190 EAGWPEAE
+190 EGSWPEAE
-198 QLAQIAKVAIGTL
+198 QLAQISRAAIGTL
-211 LVAAFCLFFSSP
+211 LIAALCLFFSSP

-243 VELLTRAL
+243 VELLIRAL
-251 LSVFSPRNERLEPR
+251 LSIFSPRNERLEPR

-279 PRPLT
+279 PRPLL
-284 ALQNELHNRF
+284 ALQNELSNRF

-304 TYMRRAFV
+304 TYMRKAFL
-312 PVLAVIVLLGWALSG
+312 PVLAVIVALGWALSG
-327 VHEIPIQGRGI
+327 VHEIPMQGRGI

-347 VMGPGLHAGLPWP
+347 VLGPGLHAGLPWP
-360 FGTVLPVENG
+360 FGTVLAVENG
-370 VVHELATSVS
+370 VVHELATSV
-380 EDASG
+380 
-385 KDNTVKTSNAKS
+385 
-397 ANAEQTLD
+397 AEAGGADKAAAEPVVD

-412 TVANRLWDATHIN
+412 LRANRLWDATHIN

-431 ASGSGDKQSF
+431 ASGAGDKQSF

-456 NDEAAMAATY
+456 SDEAAMAATY

-499 RTDLADDIGSAV
+499 RTDLADEIGSAV

-539 NAYHSVQAAQISA
+539 NAYHGVQAAQISA
-552 QSLIA
+552 QALIS

-590 TAQSADLRFTAEQ
+590 TAQSADLRFSAEQ

-613 LLEQYLSQLTQGMTH
+613 LLEQYLSQLTLGLTH
-628 AKLLV
+628 AKVLV
-633 LDHRLGGSSAPTID
+633 LDHRLGDSSAPTID
-647 LRSFTL
+647 LRTFTL
-653 PVDPAASPKSAEQPL
+653 PADPAASPKAAE
-668 AE
+668 